1 MSLTIEDPETVAAIR
16 RLAEE
21 SEQSVEDVLR
31 EAVRTAE
38 ARRVE
43 AARRRAATIALQK
56 ELAFYPSTGL
66 KADKAFFDEINGG
79 L

>member
-1 MSLTIEDPETVAAIR
+1 MSLTIDDPETVAAIR

-31 EAVRTAE
+31 DAVEAVQ
-38 ARRVE
+38 ARRRE
-43 AARRRAATIALQK
+43 AARRRGATIALQK
-56 ELAFYPSTGL
+56 ELASHPSTGL